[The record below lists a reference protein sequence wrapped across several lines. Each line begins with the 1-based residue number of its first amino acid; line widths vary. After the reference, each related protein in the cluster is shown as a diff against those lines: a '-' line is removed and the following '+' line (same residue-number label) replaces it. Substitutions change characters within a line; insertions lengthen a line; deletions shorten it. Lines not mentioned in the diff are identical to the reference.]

1 MSHKYISNIIFK
13 IFALA
18 IILIA
23 VYASWYPVFH
33 HAAWAGHDYLVHMNR
48 ALSTIDSL
56 GNGQFPPL
64 YDINYKFH
72 PGYSNNLFYP
82 PIANVITSAALFFT
96 SNFNLTVKF
105 IAILSMLLSTLTT
118 YFVLM
123 QFRRDKL
130 PSIIYAVCFSSSIY
144 MIDNIFVRTSYPEA
158 FAICAIPLFV
168 YGLYA
173 DTKKNQLF
181 FLVTA
186 NTILILT
193 NIPATLCSGVIF
205 VIYWFIKRDN
215 LFVYCV
221 SAVVSILISMWYVA
235 PLLYSIHGES
245 FTIIDRNWF
254 PVMVSKAI
262 SLYDLISGEKI
273 KSGTLSGMALGIGWP
288 IFISFLYTIFKQNN
302 EDSNKGMIYIM
313 LVITFIICSGFN
325 YTILPDVFNPLSKIQ
340 FSWRFTPY
348 LLFFIILYIYKS
360 NKLNI
365 NYSLAILLA
374 TSLMTT
380 AITIPKSSSKNII
393 SSEIHDVSFKDY
405 VLKGAKELKSNK
417 SVLDCNIGNLKIT
430 LPYSVSINDSGMPT
444 YTINAVDNATCQ
456 IPFMAYK
463 SLQLIGVK
471 EYHRDGYFLAA
482 LEKGV
487 NVVNIVRN
495 KTFNIILFTS
505 FLTSLISIILFT
517 SFIKRK

>member
-82 PIANVITSAALFFT
+82 PIANVITSAALLFT

-130 PSIIYAVCFSSSIY
+130 SSIIYAVCFSSSIY
-144 MIDNIFVRTSYPEA
+144 MIDNIFIRTSYPEA

-181 FLVTA
+181 F
-186 NTILILT
+186 
-193 NIPATLCSGVIF
+193 
-205 VIYWFIKRDN
+205 
-215 LFVYCV
+215 
-221 SAVVSILISMWYVA
+221 
-235 PLLYSIHGES
+235 
-245 FTIIDRNWF
+245 
-254 PVMVSKAI
+254 
-262 SLYDLISGEKI
+262 
-273 KSGTLSGMALGIGWP
+273 
-288 IFISFLYTIFKQNN
+288 
-302 EDSNKGMIYIM
+302 
-313 LVITFIICSGFN
+313 
-325 YTILPDVFNPLSKIQ
+325 
-340 FSWRFTPY
+340 
-348 LLFFIILYIYKS
+348 
-360 NKLNI
+360 
-365 NYSLAILLA
+365 
-374 TSLMTT
+374 
-380 AITIPKSSSKNII
+380 
-393 SSEIHDVSFKDY
+393 
-405 VLKGAKELKSNK
+405 
-417 SVLDCNIGNLKIT
+417 
-430 LPYSVSINDSGMPT
+430 
-444 YTINAVDNATCQ
+444 
-456 IPFMAYK
+456 
-463 SLQLIGVK
+463 
-471 EYHRDGYFLAA
+471 
-482 LEKGV
+482 
-487 NVVNIVRN
+487 
-495 KTFNIILFTS
+495 
-505 FLTSLISIILFT
+505 
-517 SFIKRK
+517 